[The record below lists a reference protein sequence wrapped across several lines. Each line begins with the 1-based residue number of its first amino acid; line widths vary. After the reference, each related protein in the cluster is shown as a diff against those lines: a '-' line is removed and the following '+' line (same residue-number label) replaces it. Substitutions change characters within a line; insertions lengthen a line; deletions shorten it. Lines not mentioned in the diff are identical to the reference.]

1 MASATA
7 PQPNR
12 TFSSESGGKM
22 NGNLLACTVASIVQ
36 GKREGSR
43 MYSLVASNI
52 EERQMNR

>member
-1 MASATA
+1 
-7 PQPNR
+7 
-12 TFSSESGGKM
+12 M
-22 NGNLLACTVASIVQ
+22 NGNLLACAVASIVQ